1 MTVRR
6 KDTGEVVKIAM
17 KVTEVVNFEKT
28 SE

>member
-6 KDTGEVVKIAM
+6 KDTGEVVKIVM